1 MVVWECWVAGVAANG
16 GGFVWSAWVAAQPAS
31 PSAEMRR
38 RPALSL
44 RTIRTLPRAR
54 YTEVA

>member
-1 MVVWECWVAGVAANG
+1 MGVVTDG

-31 PSAEMRR
+31 PSNEMRR
-38 RPALSL
+38 RPALS
-44 RTIRTLPRAR
+44 IRSTGTLPCAR